1 MDIQPYSG
9 KFIYNPAPP
18 EVCVTLVYM
27 GPWHIQNQSRVKNSS
42 IFKTLVYSRHWKIQN
57 PSIFRTTGAFH

>member
-1 MDIQPYSG
+1 MHIQPYSG
-9 KFIYNPAPP
+9 KFIYNSAPS

-27 GPWHIQNQSRVKNSS
+27 GPWHIQNQSRGKNPS
-42 IFKTLVYSRHWKIQN
+42 IFKTIVYSRHWNIQK